1 MKQST
6 NFIDARCGLTRG
18 SNMEHQHF
26 LLNALIQKLNGEIEV
41 AKANILVYTRNSV
54 GIGEH
59 IDIVETIEKEVQ
71 KIADAQ
77 DKIEVIKNTLV

>member
-1 MKQST
+1 
-6 NFIDARCGLTRG
+6 
-18 SNMEHQHF
+18 MEHQHF

-77 DKIEVIKNTLV
+77 DKIEVIKNTLI